1 MYLVSWGFIKWLF
14 KCSKINELG
23 NTGFSFLRFWHRP
36 STYLYYLHQKAEII
50 SIQTVAQIQ
59 IIAYNADNGKT
70 SRLYTSNI
78 FLQHK
83 PASNQ
88 SRNKPINPP
97 PTYHPVVIIFLSRIS
112 HQQLISITIIP
123 QNCLH
128 NDLLYFLLW
137 HFLLC
142 NH

>member
-1 MYLVSWGFIKWLF
+1 MLI
-14 KCSKINELG
+14 
-23 NTGFSFLRFWHRP
+23 
-36 STYLYYLHQKAEII
+36 
-50 SIQTVAQIQ
+50 
-59 IIAYNADNGKT
+59 NGKT

-83 PASNQ
+83 AASNQ

-137 HFLLC
+137 HCCTSFFDTSFFAITSSKTKKNNTSPISSNVIIPKKDLKELCSDLLKQWKEPELSTKKPQLR
-142 NH
+142 